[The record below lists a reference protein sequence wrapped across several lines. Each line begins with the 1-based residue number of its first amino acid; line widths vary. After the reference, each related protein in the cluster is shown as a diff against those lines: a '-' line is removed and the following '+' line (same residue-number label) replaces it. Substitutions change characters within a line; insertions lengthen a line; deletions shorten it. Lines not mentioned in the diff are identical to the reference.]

1 LLQRLAGPTIE
12 FTGRIPDDEVARR
25 YAASMG
31 LVFPGEE
38 DFGIA
43 PLEANASGRPVIAY
57 RAGGALDTVRDG
69 RTGVFFDEPTVSS
82 LCEAVRRCDA
92 LPWESQALRR
102 HAGTFTES
110 VFRRR
115 FMEAVDTA
123 VASGRQARAG

>member
-1 LLQRLAGPTIE
+1 
-12 FTGRIPDDEVARR
+12 
-25 YAASMG
+25 
-31 LVFPGEE
+31 
-38 DFGIA
+38 
-43 PLEANASGRPVIAY
+43 
-57 RAGGALDTVRDG
+57 
-69 RTGVFFDEPTVSS
+69 
-82 LCEAVRRCDA
+82 